1 MSGIGESRDLD
12 VGERRGDLAGAGADP
27 APAGLGA
34 TVGGWARQRETAEHG
49 GTLWLGLV
57 IGLFLL
63 LPAATPRTGVVFWGV
78 VLFVTLLVSLRYRI
92 GPAAL
97 VIMVVAGVTVRLVM
111 IGASSSDA
119 LIVTVAAIERVLG
132 GGSPWGVGYAETI
145 PPGAPFPYGP
155 LALVWYLPAKALPE
169 IMEVLASTIV
179 LVLLGIR
186 GRPVGL
192 AIFAFAPMLTVLAT
206 DGSND
211 SSAGLLLLG
220 AVLVMQRSRAWGG
233 AALAGAAAF
242 KIYALAWLPALL
254 WFGRL
259 PALAGFGLA
268 SVAIWLPAFVAW
280 GPGAFLESFSLSQ
293 RVHPQAYYS
302 LGYALRGMG
311 IPVAAEAID
320 QFRLVLAAIVVVA
333 TAAFVRSSRGVVVAG
348 LVVYLVTLYA
358 GWWSTFAYLAA
369 IAPIVCWHLEDWTGL
384 GERRVRWPGD
394 PVGRFTTRIDDRW
407 PILGAAS

>member
-1 MSGIGESRDLD
+1 MSV
-12 VGERRGDLAGAGADP
+12 VGEPRDGVAGPIADK
-27 APAGLGA
+27 APAGFGA
-34 TVGGWARQRETAEHG
+34 TIGAWARRRETAEHG
-49 GTLWLGLV
+49 GMLWLGLV
-57 IGLFLL
+57 VGLFLL
-63 LPAATPRTGVVFWGV
+63 LPAATPRMGVVIWGV

-92 GPAAL
+92 GPAAIS
-97 VIMVVAGVTVRLVM
+97 IMVVAGFTVRLAM

-119 LIVTVAAIERVLG
+119 LIVTVAAIERVIG

-155 LALVWYLPAKALPE
+155 LALLWYLPAKSLPE
-169 IMEVLASTIV
+169 IMEILASTVV

-220 AVLVMQRSRAWGG
+220 AILVMQRSRAWGG

-302 LGYALRGMG
+302 LGYALRGLG

-320 QFRLVLAAIVVVA
+320 RVRLVLAAIVVVA

-348 LVVYLVTLYA
+348 LAVYLVTLYA

-394 PVGRFTTRIDDRW
+394 PVGRVTARVDGRW
-407 PILGAAS
+407 PILGTTS

>member
-1 MSGIGESRDLD
+1 MSVAGEPRED
-12 VGERRGDLAGAGADP
+12 VAGAGTDH
-27 APAGLGA
+27 APAGSGA
-34 TVGGWARQRETAEHG
+34 TIGAWARQRETAEHG
-49 GTLWLGLV
+49 GMLWLGLV
-57 IGLFLL
+57 VGLFLL

-78 VLFVTLLVSLRYRI
+78 VLFVTLLASLRYRI

-97 VIMVVAGVTVRLVM
+97 VIMVVAGVTVRLVL

-119 LIVTVAAIERVLG
+119 LIVTVAAIERVLA
-132 GGSPWGVGYAETI
+132 GGSPWGVGYAQTI

-155 LALVWYLPAKALPE
+155 LALLWYLPAKALPE
-169 IMEVLASTIV
+169 VMEMLSSTIV

-220 AVLVMQRSRAWGG
+220 AILVMQRSRAWGG

-302 LGYALRGMG
+302 LGYALRGLG

-320 QFRLVLAAIVVVA
+320 RARLVLAAIVVVV
-333 TAAFVRSSRGVVVAG
+333 TAAFVRSGRGVVVAG
-348 LVVYLVTLYA
+348 LAVYLVTLYA

-394 PVGRFTTRIDDRW
+394 PVGGLTARVDGRW
-407 PILGAAS
+407 PILGTSS

>member
-1 MSGIGESRDLD
+1 LSESPTSRGGLFDD
-12 VGERRGDLAGAGADP
+12 VRA
-27 APAGLGA
+27 
-34 TVGGWARQRETAEHG
+34 WARERETPEHG
-49 GTLWLGLV
+49 GMLWLGLV
-57 IGLFLL
+57 VALMLL
-63 LPAATPRTGVVFWGV
+63 LPAASPRMGIVFWGF
-78 VLFVTLLVSLRYRI
+78 VLFVTLLVSLRFRI

-97 VIMVVAGVTVRLVM
+97 LVMAVGGVAIRLVL

-132 GGSPWGVGYAETI
+132 GAGPWGLGYPETI

-155 LALVWYLPAKALPE
+155 LAIAWYLPARALPE
-169 IMEVLASTIV
+169 VMEMLVATII
-179 LVLLGIR
+179 LVLLAIR

-211 SSAGLLLLG
+211 TSASILLLG
-220 AVLVMQRSRAWGG
+220 AILILQRSRAWGG
-233 AALAGAAAF
+233 VALAVAAAF
-242 KIYALAWLPALL
+242 KLYALAWLPALL

-268 SVAIWLPAFVAW
+268 SLALWLPAFIAW
-280 GPGAFLESFSLSQ
+280 GPGAYLESFQMSQ

-302 LGYALRGMG
+302 LGYALRGIG
-311 IPVAAEAID
+311 VRVDPAAID
-320 QFRLVLAAIVVVA
+320 RFRLVLAGAV
-333 TAAFVRSSRGVVVAG
+333 AFVGAALTRSGRGVVIAG
-348 LVVYLVTLYA
+348 LAVFVVTLFA

-369 IAPIVCWHLEDWTGL
+369 IAPIICWHLEDWAGL

-394 PVGRFTTRIDDRW
+394 PVARLTSRVDARW
-407 PILGAAS
+407 PLI